1 MKSLVNGS
9 NTIAMAALLMAGV
22 LIFMATTTCAAPH
35 IFSPGYYSS
44 MSYENQNPEYLLQ
57 TLARLRQ
64 ALLAEEDLEKNPEL
78 LEQQKH
84 NQILLEESLNR
95 QLGTDSSTKSLR
107 AVFSPWAS
115 WSPMDLGL
123 SRGSSGSNE
132 AMERVMQELALSP
145 SGPQEYLY
153 RQRRDFGT
161 SRGRTGD
168 IEALVR
174 VTAFCA
180 NSPSVDICRHF
191 G

>member
-64 ALLAEEDLEKNPEL
+64 ALLAEEDLEN
-78 LEQQKH
+78 
-84 NQILLEESLNR
+84 
-95 QLGTDSSTKSLR
+95 DSSTKSLR